1 MKTTGGKAVVDAL
14 IARGVKTIFGVPGES
29 YLDILDALFDV
40 SGDIDFI
47 SCRHEGGAAFM
58 AEAYGKLT
66 GEPGVALVTRGPGAC
81 NASIGVHT
89 AFQDSTPMVLMVGQV
104 PSRWRGREAFQE
116 VDYGQMFA
124 PLAKWAAEAT
134 TTADVGRL
142 VNDAFDAA
150 MDGRRGPA
158 VLALPEDVLVGDW
171 GATAPR
177 EGRPAQ
183 SMGDDFGGG
192 SVRELERLLS
202 AAEQPLIIV
211 GGGGWNAASVAML
224 RGLVEAVGVPTVTA
238 FRCQDLIDNRSAYY
252 AGDAGININPA
263 LRERIRDAD
272 VVIAIGCRLGEM
284 TTQGYTLFDGARPDQ
299 RLVHVYPDGGEFGR
313 VYPVALAIHADV
325 ASFVREAEARVKVES
340 SRWAEWAAACR
351 GDFENWVQGGSC
363 TGNLDM
369 RAVVEITRR
378 VLDDDAILTSD
389 AGNFSAWFN
398 RYFEFRAFRTLLGP
412 TNGAMGYGVPAAV
425 AAKSVDRRRQVVAIV
440 GDGGVLMTGQE
451 IATAVQYGLDPVVV
465 IVDNGMYGTIRMHQE
480 KSYPGRVIGTDLV
493 NPDFVAWAQSLGAA
507 AEAVEA
513 TADYEPALRRALAAG
528 RAAVVVLRLDP
539 EALTTSATLSEIR
552 ERALAG

>member
-14 IARGVKTIFGVPGES
+14 MARGVKTIFGVPGES
-29 YLDILDALFDV
+29 YLDILDALYDV
-40 SGDIDFI
+40 ADEITFI

-104 PSRWRGREAFQE
+104 PGRWRGREAFQE
-116 VDYGQMFA
+116 VDYGQMFG
-124 PLAKWAAEAT
+124 PLAKWATEAT
-134 TTADVGRL
+134 TTADVAPL

-150 MDGRRGPA
+150 MAGRRGPA
-158 VLALPEDVLVGDW
+158 VLALPEDVLVGMCE
-171 GATAPR
+171 ATTPHEECPAPL
-177 EGRPAQ
+177 A
-183 SMGDDFGGG
+183 GDLGG
-192 SVRELERLLS
+192 SLRELERLLRS
-202 AAEQPLIIV
+202 AEQPLLIV
-211 GGGGWNAASVAML
+211 GGGGWSVASAAAL
-224 RGLVEAVGVPTVTA
+224 GAFVEDTGVPTVTA

-272 VVIAIGCRLGEM
+272 VVFAIGCRLGEM

-299 RLVHVYPDGGEFGR
+299 RLVHVYPDAGEFGR
-313 VYPVALAIHADV
+313 VYPPALAIHADV
-325 ASFVREAEARVKVES
+325 ATFVGRASGYVKVDS
-340 SRWAEWAAACR
+340 GRWAGWAGACR
-351 GDFENWVQGGSC
+351 ADFEKWVQDGSC
-363 TGNLDM
+363 AGNLDM
-369 RAVVEITRR
+369 GEIVRTTRR

-425 AAKSVDRRRQVVAIV
+425 AAKAADRRRQAVAVV
-440 GDGGVLMTGQE
+440 GDGGILMTGQE
-451 IATAVQYGLDPVVV
+451 IATAVQYDLDPVVL

-493 NPDFVAWAQSLGAA
+493 NPDFVAWARSLGAA
-507 AEAVEA
+507 AEAVGA
-513 TADYEPALRRALAAG
+513 TADYEAALRRALAAG
-528 RAAVVVLRLDP
+528 RPAVIVLRLDP